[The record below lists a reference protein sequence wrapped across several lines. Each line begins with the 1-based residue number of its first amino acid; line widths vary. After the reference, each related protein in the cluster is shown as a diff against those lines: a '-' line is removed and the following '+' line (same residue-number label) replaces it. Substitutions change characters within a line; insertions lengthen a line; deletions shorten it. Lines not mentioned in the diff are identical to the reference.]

1 MSRVSLW
8 NGIVVL
14 FHRAPDSS
22 RFRPRATRVPI
33 RAKANTFFSPGR
45 MVNEPGALSLPFS
58 LPRRSALSY
67 FRVRTLRYVS
77 RLIYGRS
84 INTNVHTGAA
94 CANQWRDTTCTRV
107 WCLRGRED
115 AWIYTTC
122 LPLKSFGGGIRRFN
136 NSRCLFSYGYD
147 ARLGANFEIEKVFIL
162 CLSLSLSPSR
172 V

>member
-1 MSRVSLW
+1 MSCFFIARRTARVS
-8 NGIVVL
+8 G
-14 FHRAPDSS
+14 RA
-22 RFRPRATRVPI
+22 RRGCLYVQRLI
-33 RAKANTFFSPGR
+33 
-45 MVNEPGALSLPFS
+45 PFS
-58 LPRRSALSY
+58 APVGWSTNLGLSPSLSPFREGPALSY

-162 CLSLSLSPSR
+162 CLSLSFSLTGVILIHR
-172 V
+172 KR